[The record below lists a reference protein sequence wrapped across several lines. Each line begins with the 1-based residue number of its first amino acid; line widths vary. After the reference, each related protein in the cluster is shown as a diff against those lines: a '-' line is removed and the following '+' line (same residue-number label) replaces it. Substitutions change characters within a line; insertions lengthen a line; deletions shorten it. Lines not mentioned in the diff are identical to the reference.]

1 MATVE
6 TLEIEIKKNASD
18 ASDGIESLIATL
30 TQLKQA
36 ASGGAGLASAI
47 NQIRRLGASIN
58 SISNVDSGLTST
70 LDTLRSIADI
80 DFSNLQGAA
89 QSVQAI
95 SGMNLSGGASAPTQG
110 VPIETPDAGNA
121 EEAAGATRAVGEAAR
136 RTGEDE
142 QEAERHTISFGEAL
156 RRLKTGLEG
165 TVSGLASAGK
175 AAAKGFGKLFATSA
189 KKALSPIISL
199 GKAFSNFKKS
209 IGRIA
214 LYRLVRSAIKGI
226 GDAAKEGKDN
236 LARYS
241 AALNSTDAAS
251 ANATMSEY
259 ASTLLQVKNSVGAA
273 LMPALTALL
282 PIVNAIASAFITAA
296 NAVNQFLQAFSGK
309 GTFTKAK
316 KNTVDYAKSL
326 DKATGSAKELNKTLL
341 GFDEI
346 NRLNEQNSGGGG
358 GGSGVDYSNMF
369 EEATVASGI
378 TDFVNQIK
386 EAFQNGDW
394 DAIGEIIGGKVNEFS
409 AKLLELFTLPGLNEK
424 VAYVGSS
431 IASALNSLVSSID
444 WVQLGQAIGS
454 GLNLALTFLVTF
466 LYSFD
471 WIQLGVGVADLLNGA
486 IASIDWTNV
495 GKFLWSG
502 FKIAI
507 EFLAGLII
515 GIDAKELA
523 DAISEMT
530 IGFVDSISETIKSID
545 WQKMGNQI
553 ADTIKNIDWGG
564 IAESLA
570 YLIGAAL
577 GALVMLVY
585 GAIESAVNG
594 IINYFSEKI
603 EECGGD
609 VGKGLLKGI
618 SDGLKNLGKWLKEHI
633 VDPLVNGV
641 KDLLGIHSPSKVFSD
656 IGGLVIDGFLGG
668 LKDTWETVKNW
679 WDNTVGAWIQNAKN
693 KIVGFFSGGQSSAD
707 SAAQKA
713 STGGQSAKGYAT
725 GGFVTSG
732 QLFYAREAGP
742 ELVGSIGGRTAVAN
756 NDQIV
761 DAVSDGVY
769 RAIAPLM
776 SGMQGGA
783 THIYLDGKEITA
795 GQNRRNR
802 MYGAALSGV

>member
-36 ASGGAGLASAI
+36 ASGGAGLTAAV
-47 NQIRRLGASIN
+47 NQIRRLGAEIN
-58 SISNVDSGLTST
+58 NISGSGSGLTST
-70 LDTLRSIADI
+70 LGTLRSIADI
-80 DFSNLQGAA
+80 DFSNIREAA
-89 QSVQAI
+89 QGIQAMT
-95 SGMNLSGGASAPTQG
+95 GMNLPGGGGCAPGQLP
-110 VPIETPDAGNA
+110 PIETPDAGNA
-121 EEAAGATRAVGEAAR
+121 DEVTEATRAVGEAAR

-165 TVSGLASAGK
+165 IVSGLASAGK

-199 GKAFSNFKKS
+199 GKAFNNFKKS

-273 LMPALTALL
+273 VMPALTALL

-358 GGSGVDYSNMF
+358 GSGVDYSNMF

-394 DAIGEIIGGKVNEFS
+394 DAIGEIIGGKVNELS

-553 ADTIKNIDWGG
+553 ADLIKNIDWAG

-603 EECGGD
+603 EECGGN

-618 SDGLKNLGKWLKEHI
+618 GDGLKNLGKWLKEHI

-641 KDLLGIHSPSKVFSD
+641 KDLLGIHSTSKVFSD

-679 WDNTVGAWIQNAKN
+679 WDNTVGAWIKNAKD